1 MILLD
6 DIDTHLQATIE
17 LVNRLRGDECEDRRC
32 LGAFTSSTS
41 GGVMRGSLH
50 KASMKR
56 GSLPKGQFRWNIML
70 SLGRAEDGK
79 YKQKCIRFCGT
90 RRQAEQKLVELTGE
104 IRPGRIHRAIK
115 DHGR

>member
-1 MILLD
+1 
-6 DIDTHLQATIE
+6 
-17 LVNRLRGDECEDRRC
+17 
-32 LGAFTSSTS
+32 
-41 GGVMRGSLH
+41 MRGSLH

-104 IRPGRIHRAIK
+104 IHRGEFIEPSKITVGEYLDTWLEMAIK
-115 DHGR
+115 PPQKAQSTVQTPTRRSSVST